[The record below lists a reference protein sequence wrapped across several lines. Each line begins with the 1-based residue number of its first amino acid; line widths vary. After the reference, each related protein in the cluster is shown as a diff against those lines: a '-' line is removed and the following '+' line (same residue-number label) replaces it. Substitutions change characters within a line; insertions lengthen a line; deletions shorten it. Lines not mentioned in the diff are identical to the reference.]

1 MWKNLSQ
8 ISLCAAL
15 IYLPSNCV
23 VFVFSDTSPGIL
35 KKKNLINN
43 FPGKRAL
50 RNKTLSNVRAM
61 EMNKILWNQLQKKLS
76 LITRE
81 KGLRKKS
88 LIWRLPLV
96 SKKRMNKRKGQL
108 ISEGNFGVFKS
119 PKKKII
125 FKLADRMRSIRTTGA
140 SKNRD

>member
-23 VFVFSDTSPGIL
+23 AFVFSDTSPWIL
-35 KKKNLINN
+35 KKKNLINNFPGISPAIMKKNCPINN

-76 LITRE
+76 LRE

-96 SKKRMNKRKGQL
+96 SKKRMNKR
-108 ISEGNFGVFKS
+108 
-119 PKKKII
+119 
-125 FKLADRMRSIRTTGA
+125 
-140 SKNRD
+140 